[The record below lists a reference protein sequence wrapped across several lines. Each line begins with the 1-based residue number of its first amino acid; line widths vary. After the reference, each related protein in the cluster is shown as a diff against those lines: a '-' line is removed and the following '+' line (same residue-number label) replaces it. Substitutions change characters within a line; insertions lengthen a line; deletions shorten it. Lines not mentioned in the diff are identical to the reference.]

1 MSKRLQVLL
10 EERELKEIQRIAREQ
25 RVTVAERVRQSL
37 RNARLQEPLG
47 DAGRKLEAVRA
58 RGSSFLPDGGDRR
71 DARRDR
77 ARLPTDRP
85 ALIFVDSNIPMY
97 LVGAAHPHKADA
109 QRLLERLISER
120 RRSVTD
126 AEVLQ
131 EILHRYVAIRRRDAI
146 QPAFDVLLGV
156 VDQVFPVDRA
166 VVDRAKAVVLGTD
179 RLSARDA
186 IHLAVMQQQG
196 ITQVLSFDAGF
207 DGLPG
212 IERLTS

>member
-1 MSKRLQVLL
+1 M
-10 EERELKEIQRIAREQ
+10 
-25 RVTVAERVRQSL
+25 
-37 RNARLQEPLG
+37 
-47 DAGRKLEAVRA
+47 
-58 RGSSFLPDGGDRR
+58 
-71 DARRDR
+71 
-77 ARLPTDRP
+77 
-85 ALIFVDSNIPMY
+85 IFVDSNVPMY

-120 RRSVTD
+120 RRLVTD
-126 AEVLQ
+126 ADVLQ

-166 VVDRAKAVVLGTD
+166 VVDRAKALVLGTD

-186 IHLAVMQQQG
+186 VHLAVMEQQG
-196 ITQVLSFDAGF
+196 ISQILSFDAGF

-212 IERLTS
+212 IERLTA